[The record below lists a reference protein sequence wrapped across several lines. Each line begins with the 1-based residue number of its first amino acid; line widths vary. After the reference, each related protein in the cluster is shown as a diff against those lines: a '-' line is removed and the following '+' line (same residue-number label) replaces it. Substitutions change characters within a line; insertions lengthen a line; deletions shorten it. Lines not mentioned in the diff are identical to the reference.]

1 MTDPECDPSCQ
12 HDCVQKTSGLLGSG
26 LWLQTFVFS
35 GELKFNYLK
44 RPYIVNVGSYL
55 MGVLLSFNS
64 SPTQGF
70 QDLVS
75 STGLPEKELLRQ
87 LASLCE
93 TKILQTEV
101 SAACLLPCQ
110 ILACFTEEFIGY
122 FSVWVSPLWLLQQNV
137 EMSISQAQAGPPPP
151 PLPHPPC
158 GNHTHTKTR
167 VHGWC
172 WCRSF
177 LILYEEKCWMG
188 TYFVESSYVVMLH
201 KCATSL
207 RL

>member
-1 MTDPECDPSCQ
+1 MSALDTLKFRVTSASDWPWVWPKLAAWL
-12 HDCVQKTSGLLGSG
+12 CVQKTSGLLGSG
-26 LWLQTFVFS
+26 LWLQTLVFS

-64 SPTQGF
+64 SPAQGF

-110 ILACFTEEFIGY
+110 MLACFTEEFIGH
-122 FSVWVSPLWLLQQNV
+122 FSVWVSPLWLLHRNV
-137 EMSISQAQAGPPPP
+137 EMNMSQAICRT
-151 PLPHPPC
+151 PHPTPPSPVWQP
-158 GNHTHTKTR
+158 HTHTN
-167 VHGWC
+167 
-172 WCRSF
+172 
-177 LILYEEKCWMG
+177 
-188 TYFVESSYVVMLH
+188 
-201 KCATSL
+201 
-207 RL
+207 

>member
-1 MTDPECDPSCQ
+1 M
-12 HDCVQKTSGLLGSG
+12 
-26 LWLQTFVFS
+26 
-35 GELKFNYLK
+35 
-44 RPYIVNVGSYL
+44 NVGSYL

-110 ILACFTEEFIGY
+110 ILACFTEEFIHC
-122 FSVWVSPLWLLQQNV
+122 FSVWVSPLWLLRQNV
-137 EMSISQAQAGPPPP
+137 DMSTNQAICRDPPPHSP
-151 PLPHPPC
+151 IPC
-158 GNHTHTKTR
+158 VATTHTQKLWSVDDVGVR
-167 VHGWC
+167 A
-172 WCRSF
+172 F
-177 LILYEEKCWMG
+177 
-188 TYFVESSYVVMLH
+188 
-201 KCATSL
+201 
-207 RL
+207 